1 MLVEG
6 HLLSAASEFTASVAS
21 DASEKLLVG
30 LAVAHDALE
39 VVPGG
44 RLVLLGGLHPAPVGG
59 VQHDIA
65 NVIAGA
71 LLGGEGGLQGLR
83 NLEVSDGLGLERQV
97 AEGGDVA
104 LVGACGNLGDL
115 LLDGLRAELSGV
127 AVLHPGDGEEIAQAA
142 AHVLALHDVV
152 GRAVEA
158 PGRLLGVG
166 GGDSEDLAVLGE
178 VGEHGARLA
187 RLHVEGQ
194 FLEHFLGLHRLKSL
208 GQVRGVHVRPV
219 WEGDDADAAV
229 VDEVEEDPVVLS
241 ALQDLAGA
249 TFGQVAVVAG
259 DHL

>member
-1 MLVEG
+1 MQALASAVLHGSEESLVRLTVLDDGLQLVPSGRLGLGACGVGVLPVRSVERDVARVVGTHLRIRQLSSHEG
-6 HLLSAASEFTASVAS
+6 IRR
-21 DASEKLLVG
+21 
-30 LAVAHDALE
+30 LE
-39 VVPGG
+39 V
-44 RLVLLGGLHPAPVGG
+44 A
-59 VQHDIA
+59 
-65 NVIAGA
+65 
-71 LLGGEGGLQGLR
+71 
-83 NLEVSDGLGLERQV
+83 DGLGLDFQV
-97 AEGGDVA
+97 AEGGDMA
-104 LVGACGNLGDL
+104 LRGALGDAL
-115 LLDGLRAELSGV
+115 DLCLDGLGGKLASIR
-127 AVLHPGDGEEIAQAA
+127 VLHPGDGEEIAQAA